1 MEIIPN
7 EVTDMVKLTRE
18 NNRLLTENNQ
28 LLKKIDKR
36 ARTGFWFKAVLY
48 LAIFGLPLLFY
59 SFFMNSL
66 STMLGVGTQGGDSN
80 NSSTL
85 TDTANNAKQI
95 LDLLRSQ

>member
-1 MEIIPN
+1 METTTN
-7 EVTDMVKLTRE
+7 EPIDEFELTRE

-36 ARTGFWFKAVLY
+36 ARTGFWFKVVLY
-48 LAIFGLPLLFY
+48 LVIFGLPLLFY

>member
-7 EVTDMVKLTRE
+7 EVADMVKLTRE
-18 NNRLLTENNQ
+18 NNQLLTENNQ
-28 LLKKIDKR
+28 LLKKLDKR
-36 ARTGFWFKAVLY
+36 ARTGFWFKVVLY
-48 LAIFGLPLLFY
+48 LVIFGLPLLFY

-66 STMLGVGTQGGDSN
+66 STMLGVGAQGGDSN
-80 NSSTL
+80 NPTTF